1 MYYFDRLNRAGIA
14 FLTVVLG
21 FGVHAK
27 AIAASWL
34 QDGRE
39 PPLHPTVIITEYKGK
54 SYTVSNVHGEY
65 PGIYIDG
72 HAKRLYGKQKYQPLR
87 AVGFAPG
94 FVRFKSQSASSQT
107 KTLTWHLAESGALA
121 VNENLPGGTYS
132 ATGIYHC
139 TLIASEAH
147 TDTFIAVIFFRT
159 DLSGAPDLSSSAIAF
174 REVGPLPA
182 GTEEDVTINCS
193 YVAPPGQHYYF
204 FTLVFAKG
212 QEIRTDQ
219 SEFVASFFRR
229 QEMAS
234 HRSVLEKYFLQFG
247 GSNRP
252 AVPYLR
258 VPPQLPSGVNPST
271 LPSSIKVRFM
281 VTEGGEVDSLSL
293 DPALD
298 PQVSREL
305 CRSLD
310 GWLFLPCLKLGYP
323 VRTPVETSL
332 SFSPASG

>member
-1 MYYFDRLNRAGIA
+1 MCHCDRSNRAGIA
-14 FLTVVLG
+14 LLTVILG
-21 FGVHAK
+21 LSIQAK
-27 AIAASWL
+27 AVAATWL

-39 PPLHPTVIITEYKGK
+39 PPLHPTVIVTEYKGK
-54 SYTVSNVHGEY
+54 TYTVSSVHGEF
-65 PGIYIDG
+65 PEIYIDG
-72 HAKRLYGKQKYQPLR
+72 HAKQLYGKQKYQPLR

-94 FVRFKSQSASSQT
+94 FVRFKGQSASSQT
-107 KTLTWHLAESGALA
+107 KTLTWHLSESGSFAR
-121 VNENLPGGTYS
+121 NENLPGGTYS

-139 TLIASEAH
+139 TLIASEPH
-147 TDTFIAVIFFRT
+147 KDVFIAVIFFRT

-174 REVGPLPA
+174 REVGALPA

-204 FTLVFAKG
+204 FTLVFTKG

-219 SEFVASFFRR
+219 SEIVASFFRR

-305 CRSLD
+305 SRALD

-323 VRTPVETSL
+323 RPPSL
-332 SFSPASG
+332 FASRSRSQAA